1 LQWLAFEAVEGI
13 IEPIGAATI
22 VAEPGST
29 WPLRPVPD
37 GATPAFRFDETGE
50 VEYTFTDPTGE
61 RKKDM
66 LRSYDDV
73 LRSARERVKRLQQ

>member
-1 LQWLAFEAVEGI
+1 V
-13 IEPIGAATI
+13 AAASRTRRCDTRI
-22 VAEPGST
+22 S
-29 WPLRPVPD
+29 
-37 GATPAFRFDETGE
+37 FDETGE